1 MWGIEDATVAV
12 RCWRMNKSFGML
24 VTVIIIQACRRYWL
38 IGRVLL
44 ILEASDRIWIVYEVQ
59 GCRADLWQITY
70 RTYLVSLQTFVNPI
84 FRASEVLKNDFY
96 VFVGAEIVVVNE
108 CCNERLHSVAP
119 CFVVV
124 IYFQTQFQF
133 YTVIPRR
140 KRLSFFCKKY
150 WSIRGKVGHFQANK
164 RWKTLLPKH
173 LSIISKGNAAF
184 FEIVPTTL
192 ITLEQNPLSYGKP
205 IVVNLDCLLLF
216 PSSNF
221 AGRTTNGRTL
231 DVIRAASFISLVLQC
246 SLQRAATS
254 IIELLLLCYPHFK

>member
-1 MWGIEDATVAV
+1 MLQWKA
-12 RCWRMNKSFGML
+12 SFSSP
-24 VTVIIIQACRRYWL
+24 T
-38 IGRVLL
+38 
-44 ILEASDRIWIVYEVQ
+44 S
-59 GCRADLWQITY
+59 
-70 RTYLVSLQTFVNPI
+70 SSSSI
-84 FRASEVLKNDFY
+84 FRLNFNSILLYLGGK
-96 VFVGAEIVVVNE
+96 GS
-108 CCNERLHSVAP
+108 L
-119 CFVVV
+119 
-124 IYFQTQFQF
+124 
-133 YTVIPRR
+133 
-140 KRLSFFCKKY
+140 FFAKY